1 MKSTGSR
8 KNSRLRARH
17 KALQS
22 LGSIVP
28 NFSVALD
35 IGSISR
41 HDFYL
46 KLPFRRSAIGILISG
61 GFLAAFSIPLF
72 TVGSSTFGES
82 DGGLFSLVSTLF
94 SLFWMLGLVGWGWGV
109 GAGFSGYDTRA

>member
-8 KNSRLRARH
+8 KNSPFRARH
-17 KALQS
+17 KALRS
-22 LGSIVP
+22 LGMMAP

-35 IGSISR
+35 IGMIGR

-46 KLPFRRSAIGILISG
+46 KLPFRRSAVGILISG

-72 TVGSSTFGES
+72 TVGSSAFGES
-82 DGGLFSLVSTLF
+82 DGACFPWYLRCFPCSGCWGGRLE
-94 SLFWMLGLVGWGWGV
+94 LGCW
-109 GAGFSGYDTRA
+109 R